1 MIVGVQHPPGCNLH
15 IIDDDLNLKLD
26 IFRIRIVVRVSAR
39 WTAVRTR
46 SLHDTALAMAA
57 APVAK
62 RPLSPSSRA
71 PSPPPLKRKVDSTT
85 TSKL

>member
-1 MIVGVQHPPGCNLH
+1 MQHPPGAAACV
-15 IIDDDLNLKLD
+15 IDDDLNLKLD
-26 IFRIRIVVRVSAR
+26 IFRAHIVVRASAR